1 MQTSLIQSFVFLG
14 LSGLTVAPG
23 IAQTWP
29 SFRGPFARGVADQ
42 QDLPT
47 DWDVRTGRN
56 IRWKAE
62 VPGQG
67 HSSPVVWG
75 DRLFV
80 TSVPRENPPS
90 LRLGDS
96 GGIDMADDKVSHTF
110 WVSCLDAKDGKVL
123 WSKAAHSG
131 VPRAARHVKASQNN
145 ATPTTDGKTVV
156 AILGSEGV
164 AAFDMQGNLKW
175 RADLG
180 VLNPGYYGDPTS
192 EWGSA
197 SSPIIF
203 EDRVI
208 IQVDRHQDSY
218 LAAYDLASGKQLW
231 KAPRAERP
239 VWSTPTLHTEGARTD
254 LIVVGGEYVR
264 GYDPRT
270 GAELWKFQDQAE
282 VKTPTPFVADGMIV
296 FSGGYRGRPIFAIRT
311 GAKGDVSEP
320 GNAKSGAWLAWRTE
334 AGGPYTTTP
343 LAYQGLLYAVR
354 DEGILGTYDLRTG
367 ALIYRER
374 TGATHSASPVA
385 SDGRVYLAA
394 EGGEVIVLKA
404 GRMFEV
410 LARNDMGAPLMA
422 TPAISNKTL
431 FVRAGSLIYAIG
443 APSAAKAASTN

>member
-1 MQTSLIQSFVFLG
+1 MQTSSIQLFVSLV
-14 LSGLTVAPG
+14 LCGLTAAPG
-23 IAQTWP
+23 IAQDWP

-47 DWDVRTGRN
+47 DWDLKTGRN
-56 IRWKAE
+56 VRWKTE

-67 HSSPVVWG
+67 HSSPVVSG
-75 DRLFV
+75 DKLFI
-80 TSVPRENPPS
+80 TSVVRQNPPS

-96 GGIDMADDKVSHTF
+96 GGIDMADDKVSHT
-110 WVSCLDAKDGKVL
+110 WRVSCLDAKVGKLL
-123 WSKAAHSG
+123 WSRDVHSG
-131 VPRAARHVKASQNN
+131 VPRAARHVKASQSN
-145 ATPTTDGKTVV
+145 ATPATDGKTVV

-164 AAFDMQGNLKW
+164 VAFDMQGNLRW

-192 EWGSA
+192 EWGYA
-197 SSPIIF
+197 SSPVIF

-208 IQVDRHQDSY
+208 IQVDRHKDSY
-218 LAAYDLASGKQLW
+218 LAAYDLGSGKPLW
-231 KAPRAERP
+231 NVPRVERP
-239 VWSTPTLHTEGARTD
+239 VWSTPTLHTEGSRTD

-270 GAELWKFQDQAE
+270 GAELWRFKDQAE

-311 GAKGDVSEP
+311 GAKGDVSVPE
-320 GNAKSGAWLAWRTE
+320 NAKTGAWLAWRTE

-343 LAYQGLLYAVR
+343 LAYQGLIYAVR
-354 DEGILGTYDLRTG
+354 DEGILGTYDLKTG
-367 ALIYRER
+367 ALVYRER

-385 SDGRVYLAA
+385 SDGRVYMAA

-404 GRMFEV
+404 GRTFEV

-422 TPAISNKTL
+422 TPAISSQTL
-431 FVRAGSLIYAIG
+431 FIRAGSHVYAIG
-443 APSAAKAASTN
+443 APSAAKAAPAN